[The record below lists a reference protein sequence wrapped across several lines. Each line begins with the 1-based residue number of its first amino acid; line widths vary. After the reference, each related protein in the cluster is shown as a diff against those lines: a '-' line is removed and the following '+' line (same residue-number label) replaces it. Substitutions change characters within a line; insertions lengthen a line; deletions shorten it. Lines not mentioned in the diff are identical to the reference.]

1 MEEEK
6 KKNCCRCEP
15 DAFRRAIR
23 KLMRTER
30 MYQAALDSRMS
41 VLGTH
46 RSQCAI
52 LHEIG
57 MMERKHPDQSISQ
70 KDIAERFGVSAAAV
84 AMTLKK
90 MEAEGYIKREMSEK
104 DNRFNELHLTE
115 KGREALCQSRT
126 ITKEIDDIVYNGITK
141 EEIEGFIAVIKK
153 MQNNL
158 ASLPELEGKS
168 FRHG

>member
-6 KKNCCRCEP
+6 KCCRCEP
-15 DAFRRAIR
+15 DVFRRAIR

-30 MYQAALDSRMS
+30 MYQTALDSRMT
-41 VLGTH
+41 VLGIH
-46 RSQCAI
+46 RSQRAI

-57 MMERKHPDQSISQ
+57 AAKRKHPDQSISQ
-70 KDIAERFGVSAAAV
+70 KDIAERFGISAAAV

-90 MEAEGYIKREMSEK
+90 MEADGYISREVSEK
-104 DNRFNELHLTE
+104 DNRFNELHLTD
-115 KGREALCQSRT
+115 KGREALGQSRT
-126 ITKEIDDIVYNGITK
+126 IMKEIDDIVYNGITK
-141 EEIEGFIAVIKK
+141 EEIEGFIAVIEK

-158 ASLPELEGKS
+158 ATLPELEGKS